1 MKRKQRERGKYITR
15 TDLVSLRSPAL
26 FFRSHER
33 ARATHN
39 SVQTRMLSVCVAR
52 YGLSE
57 HVFCSCPCFFLV
69 TLLVTVAD
77 HLFILLPSIALLVFL
92 AVRMGMHLVSWFC
105 SCHGAPTPILCRMVM
120 HLCHGVW
127 LLTSGGKFCSCPHPV
142 RTNLC
147 IPGSVSSS
155 AAALA
160 DCADL

>member
-1 MKRKQRERGKYITR
+1 MILLEFRSYKVAPVMKRKQRERGKYITR

-92 AVRMGMHLVSWFC
+92 AVRMGMHL
-105 SCHGAPTPILCRMVM
+105 
-120 HLCHGVW
+120 CHGVW